1 MATPDPDWALWRSF
15 AAVVAEGSLSAAA
28 RRIGYSQPTLGRH
41 IEALEQ
47 QLGLTLFDR
56 TLQGLKPTETALRLY
71 QSVSAAEAKL
81 AEAALV
87 AEGSTG
93 ALEGTVRITASAI
106 VAHYVLPAL
115 LRPIRAEFPA
125 IAIEIVPSDSVE
137 NLLLRESDIAI
148 RMFRPTQLELIAR
161 RIGEMPIIATAHAS
175 YLGAHGTPQVPDD
188 LRQHTLIGLDRS
200 DLLIG
205 AAKRIGYA
213 LTRNDFTLRTDSQ
226 TGGWELLKAGLGV
239 GFAQAGL
246 VADTPGMRPLL
257 PMLAIPPL
265 EVWLTTHRELF
276 LSPRIRAIYDRLATG
291 LAGYI
296 AHLDRRPDRPDR
308 SDTP

>member
-1 MATPDPDWALWRSF
+1 MASTEPDWALWRSF
-15 AAVVAEGSLSAAA
+15 AAVVADGSLSAAA

-71 QSVSAAEAKL
+71 QSVSAAEEKL

-93 ALEGTVRITASAI
+93 DLEGTVRITASTI
-106 VAHYVLPAL
+106 VAHYILPAL
-115 LRPIRAEFPA
+115 LRPIREEFPA
-125 IAIEIVPSDSVE
+125 IAIEIVPSDSIE

-161 RIGEMPIIATAHAS
+161 KIGELPIVATAHAS
-175 YLGAHGTPQVPDD
+175 YLGAHGIPQTPDQ
-188 LRQHTLIGLDRS
+188 LTAHTLIGFDRS
-200 DLLIG
+200 DLILT
-205 AAKRIGYA
+205 AAKSLGFDLKRS
-213 LTRNDFTLRTDSQ
+213 DFALRTDSQ
-226 TGGWELLKAGLGV
+226 TGGWELLKAGLGI
-239 GFAQAGL
+239 GFGQLGMVL
-246 VADTPGMRPLL
+246 DTPGMRALL
-257 PMLAIPPL
+257 PMIKIPPL

-276 LSPRIRAIYDRLATG
+276 LSPRIRAIYDRLAAG
-291 LAGYI
+291 LGAYI
-296 AHLDRRPDRPDR
+296 ARSGRASTDR
-308 SDTP
+308 TTQ